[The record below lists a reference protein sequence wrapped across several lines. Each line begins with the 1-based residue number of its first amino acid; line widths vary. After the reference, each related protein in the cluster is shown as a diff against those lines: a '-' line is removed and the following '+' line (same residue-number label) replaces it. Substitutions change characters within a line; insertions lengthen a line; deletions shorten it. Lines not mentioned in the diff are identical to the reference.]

1 MTHSVRPLAV
11 LLAEAATA
19 GGYAPSIHNTQ
30 PWRWRVLPDRLE
42 LYAER
47 SRQLAATDPEGRML
61 TLSCGAAL
69 QHARLALA
77 AEGRMAE
84 VRRFP
89 DPSRPD
95 LLAELVP
102 TDAVP
107 VSAEAMRMVQAM
119 RVRHTDRRPVR
130 DEPVPPGALDAIV
143 GATVGLARMAVL
155 SPDQVFDLA
164 AAAARAGVVEEGE
177 PEVREELAYW
187 TSRSTVPGTGL
198 PPDVLPAEQP
208 QTTVPARDFGARGTL
223 PIGPGHDRAASYAV
237 LWGEDD
243 EPESWLRAGEALT
256 AAWLT
261 ATDLGVSLV
270 PLSGAVEVP
279 VTREALRVMLSG
291 LGYPYIAMRL
301 GLADPDEAG
310 PPHTPRLRATQTVDT
325 SAVRAAGT

>member
-1 MTHSVRPLAV
+1 MTHTIRPLSV

-47 SRQLAATDPEGRML
+47 DRQLAATDPQGRLL

-77 AEGRMAE
+77 AEGRTAE
-84 VRRFP
+84 VRGFP

-102 TDAVP
+102 TEAVP
-107 VSAEAMRMVQAM
+107 VSAAAMRMVQAM

-130 DEPVPPGALDAIV
+130 DEPVPPAALDAIV
-143 GATVGLARMAVL
+143 GATAGLARMAML

-164 AAAARAGVVEEGE
+164 AAAARAGDVEEGD
-177 PEVREELAYW
+177 REIRAELDYW
-187 TSRSTVPGTGL
+187 TSRHTTRGTGL

-208 QTTVPARDFGARGTL
+208 RTTVPARDFGAPGTL
-223 PIGPGHDRAASYAV
+223 PMGPGHDRAASYAV
-237 LWGEDD
+237 LWGDDD
-243 EPESWLRAGEALT
+243 EPDSWLRAGEALT

-270 PLSGAVEVP
+270 PLSGAIEVTS
-279 VTREALRVMLSG
+279 TRESLRAMLSG
-291 LGYPYIAMRL
+291 LGHPYIAIRL

-310 PPHTPRLRATQTVDT
+310 PPHTPRLPAAQTVDT
-325 SAVRAAGT
+325 SAVRTAGT